1 MKKNPKETIIQ
12 FTLPTIVII
21 IVYLVI
27 IVIRQVYG
35 EDSKFFKSVGE
46 SFIQVSL
53 LPLLTGNIMFFPAKQ
68 IVSEREDGLEKSLK
82 LMGVKSSSNM
92 LAVWLIQ

>member
-1 MKKNPKETIIQ
+1 MKRNPKETIIQ

-21 IVYLVI
+21 VIYLVI
-27 IVIRQVYG
+27 LVIRHVYG
-35 EDSKFFKSVGE
+35 ENSKFFKSVGE

-68 IVSEREDGLEKSLK
+68 IVSEREDGLENSLK
-82 LMGVKSSSNM
+82 LIGVNRSSNL